1 MQVCFDAHV
10 AARIAAAAGCPVLL
24 EREAAT
30 DCGDESALAP
40 FLEVVREEFPD
51 LYLKSRPV
59 SFGREVRLA
68 VTASGAGREAGPVAP
83 RLEAALARLRALL
96 KARATPASGAG

>member
-51 LYLKSRPV
+51 LYLGSRPV
-59 SFGREVRLA
+59 SFGREVRLT
-68 VTASGAGREAGPVAP
+68 VTARAGREAEAVAA
-83 RLEAALARLRALL
+83 RREAALARLRALL